1 MIGALLVA
9 IIWGAAVVGSLSF
22 WFFGVR
28 ACAASTRQ
36 QNGGSELLC
45 GALKIVAIT
54 SVMALVYVDWP
65 SSQRFPDAIL
75 WALFWLTIWPAAGP
89 LSALYICIAYPLLFA
104 PAMVAALSAAFVGL
118 CIGTAKSQRLARC
131 MAIRRHRRVCG
142 GLPAGGRVSVA
153 HAASLSGRSPKSGL
167 YGRVA
172 VLGRIAQCRKQP
184 PAPCRGAQSRQ
195 EIRLELQ
202 QSGLLSR
209 SGRRRILRPPAR
221 WSRGDFPKLFSEHV
235 KVLSLKRRK
244 SIAYS
249 HHQSPASGDRLAH
262 AR

>member
-131 MAIRRHRRVCG
+131 WPFAVIGVFAAVFLLAGEHQLRTRLLYQAEVLRADCMSA
-142 GLPAGGRVSVA
+142 LPFWGALQNAGS
-153 HAASLSGRSPKSGL
+153 
-167 YGRVA
+167 
-172 VLGRIAQCRKQP
+172 
-184 PAPCRGAQSRQ
+184 SRQ
-195 EIRLELQ
+195 LHAEARKAGKRYAW
-202 QSGLLSR
+202 SFS
-209 SGRRRILRPPAR
+209 SADFYPVPVDVASYVRPPVGAVR
-221 WSRGDFPKLFSEHV
+221 TFPSCF
-235 KVLSLKRRK
+235 
-244 SIAYS
+244 
-249 HHQSPASGDRLAH
+249 PNT
-262 AR
+262 